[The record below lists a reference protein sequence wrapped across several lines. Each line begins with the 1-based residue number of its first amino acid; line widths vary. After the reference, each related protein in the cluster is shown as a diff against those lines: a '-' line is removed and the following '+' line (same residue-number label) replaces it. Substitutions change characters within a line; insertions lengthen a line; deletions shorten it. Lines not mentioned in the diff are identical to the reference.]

1 VPLRDI
7 TVERLRGSSVEV
19 AAILGATAS
28 TIAGYPGWEVGGHDV
43 THARD
48 VDLAKRAARGN
59 AEAEAELLRRVLPP
73 LRAVARAIL
82 GTTADADDGVQLGL
96 LRVLDKLGSY
106 RGEAS
111 LERWCRTVAVRVC
124 LRLSAQNR
132 RHAHGID
139 PEDEG
144 IGLVA
149 ESSTTG
155 LPIDSAIAADIEHY
169 LGRISESQREALVLH
184 HALDYSVP
192 EIAELVGVPVDT
204 VKSRL
209 AFGRRA
215 LRRLIQRD
223 LTVAESPRA
232 KRGAHGGG

>member
-1 VPLRDI
+1 M
-7 TVERLRGSSVEV
+7 
-19 AAILGATAS
+19 
-28 TIAGYPGWEVGGHDV
+28 
-43 THARD
+43 THSRD
-48 VDLAKRAARGN
+48 VDLARRASRGDP
-59 AEAEAELLRRVLPP
+59 EAEAELLHRVLPP

-82 GTTADADDGVQLGL
+82 GATADADDGVQLGL
-96 LRVLDKLGSY
+96 MRVLDKLGSY

-111 LERWCRTVAVRVC
+111 LERWCRTVGVRVC

-139 PEDEG
+139 PEDENVA
-144 IGLVA
+144 LVGDA
-149 ESSTTG
+149 M
-155 LPIDSAIAADIEHY
+155 LPSVAIDGGIAADIEQY
-169 LGRISESQREALVLH
+169 LSRISEAQREALVLH

-192 EIAELVGVPVDT
+192 EIAELLSVPTET

-223 LTVAESPRA
+223 MTVAGSPRA
-232 KRGAHGGG
+232 KRGAHGGT

>member
-1 VPLRDI
+1 
-7 TVERLRGSSVEV
+7 
-19 AAILGATAS
+19 
-28 TIAGYPGWEVGGHDV
+28 V

-48 VDLAKRAARGN
+48 VDLARRAAKGDAA
-59 AEAEAELLRRVLPP
+59 AEGELLRRVLPP
-73 LRAVARAIL
+73 LHAVARAIL
-82 GTTADADDGVQLGL
+82 GATADADDGVQLGL
-96 LRVLDKLGSY
+96 MRVLDKLGSY

-144 IGLVA
+144 VGLVGDASA
-149 ESSTTG
+149 EGGAIDEG
-155 LPIDSAIAADIEHY
+155 LAADIEQY
-169 LGRISESQREALVLH
+169 LARISAAQREALVLH

-192 EIAELVGVPVDT
+192 EIAELLGVPVDT

>member
-1 VPLRDI
+1 MTTTSHAELRLCCVPADA
-7 TVERLRGSSVEV
+7 

-28 TIAGYPGWEVGGHDV
+28 TIARYPGWEVGGHDV

-48 VDLAKRAARGN
+48 VELAKRAAKGN

-82 GTTADADDGVQLGL
+82 GTTADADDGVQLCL

-106 RGEAS
+106 RGES
-111 LERWCRTVAVRVC
+111 TLERWCRTVAVRVC

-132 RHAHGID
+132 RHAHDID

-144 IGLVA
+144 IGLA
-149 ESSTTG
+149 SESSAG
-155 LPIDSAIAADIEHY
+155 LTIDAGLTADIEHY
-169 LGRISESQREALVLH
+169 LERISESQREALVLH

-192 EIAELVGVPVDT
+192 EIAELLAVPVDT